1 MARRRRRTRVDE
13 EENLDRWLVSY
24 ADFITLLFAF
34 FVVMYAVSSLNEGKY
49 KEVTNSLIAAFKN
62 VPRSLEPIQVGEVS
76 RDNKNDVIDVS
87 THKDASTS
95 AGGEGAAS
103 DESNQ
108 AGANNSFREKADN
121 IEESMMELIQMD
133 EVTLRRSDKWLEVEI
148 NTRILFSSGDAQ
160 LFESAA
166 PVLQKVA
173 GILAPYPNP
182 INVEGFTDNIPI
194 STTQY
199 ASNWE
204 LSAARAASVVH
215 LFSKAGVEPGRMSAI
230 AYGEF
235 RPIGDNST
243 VKGRLKNRRVVIAIL
258 ADDLQPAERKKITV
272 DKSAAERSSAK
283 QSSTEASKKQHTNTG
298 TISF

>member
-1 MARRRRRTRVDE
+1 MARRKERVHE

-49 KEVTNSLIAAFKN
+49 KEVSASLISAFKTI
-62 VPRSLEPIQVGEVS
+62 PRSLEPIQVGEVS
-76 RDNKNDVIDVS
+76 RDNKNDVIDI
-87 THKDASTS
+87 STS
-95 AGGEGAAS
+95 KAAGDKAENGT
-103 DESNQ
+103 DKDTQNQ
-108 AGANNSFREKADN
+108 DLSFGEKADQ
-121 IEESMMELIQMD
+121 IEKNMMGLIQMD

-148 NTRILFSSGDAQ
+148 NTRILFPSGDAQ
-160 LFESAA
+160 LVDTAL
-166 PVLQKVA
+166 PVLTKVA
-173 GILAPYPNP
+173 AILAPYPNP

-194 STTQY
+194 NTEKFP
-199 ASNWE
+199 SNWE

-235 RPIGDNST
+235 RPIADNSS

-258 ADDLQPAERKKITV
+258 AEDIDPIKRKNKDAGQEQGGASIN
-272 DKSAAERSSAK
+272 
-283 QSSTEASKKQHTNTG
+283 QHSTTG
-298 TISF
+298 AISF